1 MQAGPMKLLGL
12 LKENKT
18 TFNIPVYQRN
28 YEWNKEQVEQF
39 FRDIEGIIDDN
50 NNNNNGHFLGTIVF
64 VSNEKQG
71 LMMERIIIDGQQRI
85 TTTMLLLKA
94 IYDSL
99 DENNNEEKNLKQ
111 EIYETYII
119 NKYVDDKYKL
129 KLKPVQED
137 MNAYID
143 LIESNKANEESKIYT
158 NYKLLMDLISS
169 SDYSVQQIFEALS
182 RIQIVYISLDKN
194 SKAENPQLIFESL
207 NSTGLSL
214 TEADLIR
221 NFILMGLEYDK
232 QVELY
237 KKYWVDIEKLL
248 TNARISEFVRDYLT
262 MKLGYAPNRKK
273 VYATFKKFY
282 FKNNYTS
289 EDILTDLLRY
299 SKYYRWFI
307 NLETGIK
314 DIDELLWM
322 LGYMKST
329 VVYPYLLELFDDYF
343 EKEIISKDELL
354 EVMNILNSYLYRR
367 AICNIPTNVLNKVF
381 ASMTKS
387 VADLINKRKTH
398 VEAVTDYL
406 MSKSGNAIFPRDEQ
420 FRKSFIETDIYNR
433 GNKLALFTLY
443 NIEKYQ
449 HREIV
454 ELDQLT
460 VEHIMPQTLTPK
472 WKIDLGRDG
481 DEIHKLYKD
490 TIGNLTITKYN
501 SEISNK
507 SFEDKKDI
515 YINSNIKL
523 TRDISKYDKWDK
535 DSIIDRANAL
545 FEIANKIW
553 SLPVD
558 NYSNVSQENLI
569 PGEEYSIADN
579 VNVTGYKPSALIIDN
594 DRISVSSWKEFLIE
608 MCKFLLDFD
617 RELFYSL
624 LDNKNFKKLITSDAN
639 SIRRPEQLSRGLYL
653 ETNLSANDIINYVRL
668 LAEEYAME
676 EFIEFMI
683 RY

>member
-39 FRDIEGIIDDN
+39 FRDIEGIIDDD
-50 NNNNNGHFLGTIVF
+50 NNGHFLGTIVF

-169 SDYSVQQIFEALS
+169 SHYSVQQIFEALS
-182 RIQIVYISLDKN
+182 RVQIVYISLDKN

-237 KKYWVDIEKLL
+237 KKYWVNIEKLL

-329 VVYPYLLELFDDYF
+329 VVHPYLLELFDDYF

-367 AICNIPTNVLNKVF
+367 AICNIWLFVNSWGGIFLNP
-381 ASMTKS
+381 
-387 VADLINKRKTH
+387 DPL
-398 VEAVTDYL
+398 
-406 MSKSGNAIFPRDEQ
+406 
-420 FRKSFIETDIYNR
+420 
-433 GNKLALFTLY
+433 LFLP
-443 NIEKYQ
+443 
-449 HREIV
+449 
-454 ELDQLT
+454 LFLC
-460 VEHIMPQTLTPK
+460 
-472 WKIDLGRDG
+472 
-481 DEIHKLYKD
+481 
-490 TIGNLTITKYN
+490 
-501 SEISNK
+501 
-507 SFEDKKDI
+507 
-515 YINSNIKL
+515 
-523 TRDISKYDKWDK
+523 YD
-535 DSIIDRANAL
+535 
-545 FEIANKIW
+545 
-553 SLPVD
+553 
-558 NYSNVSQENLI
+558 
-569 PGEEYSIADN
+569 
-579 VNVTGYKPSALIIDN
+579 
-594 DRISVSSWKEFLIE
+594 
-608 MCKFLLDFD
+608 
-617 RELFYSL
+617 
-624 LDNKNFKKLITSDAN
+624 
-639 SIRRPEQLSRGLYL
+639 
-653 ETNLSANDIINYVRL
+653 
-668 LAEEYAME
+668 
-676 EFIEFMI
+676 
-683 RY
+683 

>member
-39 FRDIEGIIDDN
+39 FKDIEGIIDDED
-50 NNNNNGHFLGTIVF
+50 NNGHFLGTIVF
-64 VSNEKQG
+64 VSNEKHG

-99 DENNNEEKNLKQ
+99 DENNFEEKNLKQ

-137 MNAYID
+137 MKAYID
-143 LIESNKANEESKIYT
+143 LIQFNQANEDSKIYI
-158 NYKLLMDLISS
+158 NYKLLIELISNS
-169 SDYSVQQIFEALS
+169 KYSVKQIFEALS

-221 NFILMGLEYDK
+221 NFILMGLEYDE
-232 QVELY
+232 QVKLY
-237 KKYWVDIEKLL
+237 KKYWINIEKLL

-273 VYATFKKFY
+273 VYATFKKYY

-289 EDILTDLLRY
+289 EEILIDLLRY
-299 SKYYRWFI
+299 SKYYHWFI
-307 NLETGIK
+307 NLETGFPEI
-314 DIDELLWM
+314 DILLWK

-329 VVYPYLLELFDDYF
+329 VVYPYLLESFDDYF
-343 EKEIISKDELL
+343 EKKNISKEELL
-354 EVMNILNSYLYRR
+354 EVMNIINSYLYRR
-367 AICNIPTNVLNKVF
+367 AICNIPTNALNKVF

-387 VADLINKRKTH
+387 VADLRNKGKTH
-398 VEAVTDYL
+398 VEAVIDYL
-406 MSKSGNAIFPRDEQ
+406 MSKSGNAIFPRNEQ
-420 FRKSFIETDIYNR
+420 FKKYFIETDIYNR

-449 HREIV
+449 HKEIV
-454 ELDQLT
+454 ELDQLS
-460 VEHIMPQTLTPK
+460 VEHIMPQSLTPK

-481 DEIHKLYKD
+481 DEVHKLYKD

-515 YINSNIKL
+515 YKISNIKL
-523 TRDISKYDKWDK
+523 TRDLANFDKWDK
-535 DSIIDRANAL
+535 DSITDRANSL
-545 FEIANKIW
+545 FEIVNKIW
-553 SLPVD
+553 MLPVD
-558 NYSNVSQENLI
+558 NYTSVSQENLI
-569 PGEEYSIADN
+569 PGEEYSIIDN
-579 VNVTGYKPSALIIDN
+579 VNVTGYKPSAIIIDSE
-594 DRISVSSWKEFLIE
+594 RISISSWKEFLIE
-608 MCKFLLDFD
+608 ICKFLLDFD
-617 RELFYSL
+617 KELFYSL
-624 LDNKNFKKLITSDAN
+624 LENKNFKKLISN
-639 SIRRPEQLSRGLYL
+639 NMNNIRRPEQLTKNLYI
-653 ETNLSANDIINYVRL
+653 ETNLSANDILNYARL
-668 LAEEYAME
+668 LTEEYNME
-676 EFIEFMI
+676 EFIDFTI